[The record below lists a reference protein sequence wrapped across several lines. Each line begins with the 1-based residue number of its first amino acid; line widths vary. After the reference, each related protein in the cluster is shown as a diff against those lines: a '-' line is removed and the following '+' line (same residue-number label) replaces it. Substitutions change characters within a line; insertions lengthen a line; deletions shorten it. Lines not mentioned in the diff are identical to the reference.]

1 MNDVRVDHVAGGAG
15 GGSVW
20 GLNDGNLV
28 SLVPG
33 TAVEPLKE
41 RILHVTTGQAGSW
54 CIREDFKVLFLQGL

>member
-1 MNDVRVDHVAGGAG
+1 MDHVAGGVGHGGVG

-20 GLNDGNLV
+20 GLYNGHLV

-33 TAVEPLKE
+33 TTIEPLKG

-54 CIREDFKVLFLQGL
+54 CIREDFKVLFLKGL